1 MLRREIKKL
10 HDGLEPRRLA
20 RNSAVKAH
28 RHHPRMTCA
37 FRMEHAQRRREMI
50 IEIVRRAEFGGGE
63 SIVVVRKTVGNDEM
77 RPLADFDPIGPVIGI
92 TIRIVEEATMLDEKR
107 AGVSAGRVAALP
119 AERMSSDRPF
129 EAGNGACDDGSFLFF
144 GQQKMLD
151 ETVAMATKVEAKL
164 LDRFRH
170 LRIARKRLG
179 ARVNGDRYTAFPK
192 KIENP
197 QKPDRGAVFEQRF
210 GDEIA
215 GARKHFLSNAVGQ
228 RGFRSIVTVGDQ
240 RFCTLLDIEN
250 DHER

>member
-20 RNSAVKAH
+20 RNSAVKAD
-28 RHHPRMTCA
+28 RHHPRVTCA
-37 FRMEHAQRRREMI
+37 FRIEHAQRRREMI
-50 IEIVRRAEFGGGE
+50 IEIVRRAELGGGE

-92 TIRIVEEATMLDEKR
+92 AIRIVEEATMLDEKR

-119 AERMSSDRPF
+119 AERTSSDRPF
-129 EAGNGACDDGSFLFF
+129 EADNGARDDVSLLFF
-144 GQQKMLD
+144 GQQKMPD

-164 LDRFRH
+164 LDCCRH

-179 ARVNGDRYTAFPK
+179 ARVNGDRYAAFPYQIDDPPK
-192 KIENP
+192 ADP
-197 QKPDRGAVFEQRF
+197 RAVFEQRF

-215 GARKHFLSNAVGQ
+215 GARRHFFWMGVVRPLFFSFLPVGA
-228 RGFRSIVTVGDQ
+228 
-240 RFCTLLDIEN
+240 
-250 DHER
+250 